1 MEKKSIGQEKGNRSE
16 LTVKMFGKFQVE
28 NEKGILNKENM
39 RSEMLTRLLAYMIS
53 RREKDMT
60 AQELIDVLWPDDQ
73 SDNPAGALKN
83 LMYRLRKLMSRTWG
97 DGGKYIVTG
106 RGAYQLNPEFV
117 FHIDIEEFEECCR
130 QVFNSEDPAVQQE
143 NGKRAV
149 ELYQGMFLS
158 ELSSEYWVVSI
169 ATYYHSIYLT
179 MVKKLAALLEKE
191 KKFTDVEEICGKA
204 IQIEPLDEE
213 IHCFLLRAMIA
224 DNKQQLAASHY
235 KETVKLLYDSLG
247 VRPSGEMESIYEE
260 LQKIQHD
267 HESNIDIIQE
277 DLREEKASGAF
288 FCEYGVFR
296 KIYALESRSSRRLGI
311 SVHLALVSLYLD
323 FQIQKDDQDYTDLI
337 GVGMSVLEETLM
349 KKLRSSDIV
358 CRYSV
363 NQFLVMLPAC
373 QYEDAKMVVNRLK
386 DSFYRSG
393 KTGRLLLQYSI
404 DELDVD

>member
-179 MVKKLAALLEKE
+179 MVKKLVALLEKE

>member
-1 MEKKSIGQEKGNRSE
+1 MEKKNCSE
-16 LTVKMFGKFQVE
+16 LTVRMFGKFQTE
-28 NEKGILNKENM
+28 NENGILNKENM

-53 RREKDMT
+53 HREKDMT
-60 AQELIDVLWPDDQ
+60 AQELIDVLWPEDQ
-73 SDNPAGALKN
+73 SDNPSGALKN
-83 LMYRLRKLMSRTWG
+83 LMYRLRKLMNNTWG
-97 DGGKYIVTG
+97 ESGKYIVTG
-106 RGAYQLNPEFV
+106 RGAYQLKPEFV
-117 FHIDIEEFEECCR
+117 FHVDIEEFEECCR

-179 MVKKLAALLEKE
+179 MVKRLAALLEKE

-247 VRPSGEMESIYEE
+247 VRPSGEMENIYEE

-311 SVHLALVSLYLD
+311 SVHLALISLYLD
-323 FQIQKDDQDYTDLI
+323 FQIQKEGQDYTDLI
-337 GVGMSVLEETLM
+337 GEGMSVLEETLM
-349 KKLRSSDIV
+349 KRLRSSDIV

-393 KTGRLLLQYSI
+393 KTNKLLLQYSI

>member
-1 MEKKSIGQEKGNRSE
+1 MEKKSIGQE
-16 LTVKMFGKFQVE
+16 TVKMFGKFQVE

-311 SVHLALVSLYLD
+311 SVHMALVSLYLD

>member
-1 MEKKSIGQEKGNRSE
+1 MEKKNLAKMKENHSALNIR
-16 LTVKMFGKFQVE
+16 MFGKFQIKNE
-28 NEKGILNKENM
+28 NGMLNKENM
-39 RSEMLTRLLAYMIS
+39 RSEMLTRLLAYMVS
-53 RREKDMT
+53 HREKDMT

-73 SDNPAGALKN
+73 SDNPSGALKN
-83 LMYRLRKLMSRTWG
+83 LMYRLRKLMNRTWG
-97 DGGKYIVTG
+97 EDGRYIITG
-106 RGAYQLNPEFV
+106 RGAYQLNPELV
-117 FHIDIEEFEECCR
+117 VHVDIEEFEECCR

-143 NGKRAV
+143 NGKKAV

-158 ELSSEYWVVSI
+158 ELSSEYWVISI

-191 KKFTDVEEICGKA
+191 KQFTDVEEICAKA

-224 DNKQQLAASHY
+224 DNKQKLASDHY

-247 VRPSGEMESIYEE
+247 VRPSGEMETIYEE

-277 DLREEKASGAF
+277 ELREEKTSGAF

-296 KIYALESRSSRRLGI
+296 KIYALESRSGSRLGI

-323 FQIQKDDQDYTDLI
+323 FQVSKDKNDYASLI
-337 GVGMSVLEETLM
+337 GEGMKVLEDTLL
-349 KKLRSSDIV
+349 KRLRSSDIV

-386 DSFYRSG
+386 DSFYKSG
-393 KTGRLLLQYSI
+393 KTNKLLLQYSI
-404 DELDVD
+404 DELNVD

>member
-1 MEKKSIGQEKGNRSE
+1 MEKKNCSE
-16 LTVKMFGKFQVE
+16 LTVRMFGKFQTE

-53 RREKDMT
+53 HREKDMT
-60 AQELIDVLWPDDQ
+60 AQELIDVLWPEDQ
-73 SDNPAGALKN
+73 SDNPSGALKN
-83 LMYRLRKLMSRTWG
+83 LMYRLRKLMNNTWG
-97 DGGKYIVTG
+97 ENGKYIVTG

-117 FHIDIEEFEECCR
+117 FHVDIEEFEECCR

-179 MVKKLAALLEKE
+179 MVKRLAALLEKE

-247 VRPSGEMESIYEE
+247 VRPSGEMENIYEE

-311 SVHLALVSLYLD
+311 SVHLALISLYLD
-323 FQIQKDDQDYTDLI
+323 FQIQKEGQDYTDLI
-337 GVGMSVLEETLM
+337 GEGMSVLEETLM
-349 KKLRSSDIV
+349 KRLRSSDIV

-393 KTGRLLLQYSI
+393 KTNKLLLQYSI

>member
-267 HESNIDIIQE
+267 HESNIDMIQE

>member
-1 MEKKSIGQEKGNRSE
+1 MEKKNCSE
-16 LTVKMFGKFQVE
+16 LTVRMFGKFQTE

-53 RREKDMT
+53 HREKDMT
-60 AQELIDVLWPDDQ
+60 AQELIDVLWPEDQ
-73 SDNPAGALKN
+73 SDNPSGALKN
-83 LMYRLRKLMSRTWG
+83 LMYRLRKLMNNTWG
-97 DGGKYIVTG
+97 ESGKYIVTG

-117 FHIDIEEFEECCR
+117 FHVDIEEFEECCR

-179 MVKKLAALLEKE
+179 MVKRLAALLEKE

-247 VRPSGEMESIYEE
+247 VRPSGEMENIYEE

-288 FCEYGVFR
+288 SCEYGVFR

-311 SVHLALVSLYLD
+311 SVHLALISLYLD
-323 FQIQKDDQDYTDLI
+323 FQIQKEGQDYTDLI
-337 GVGMSVLEETLM
+337 GEGMSVLEETLM
-349 KKLRSSDIV
+349 KRLRSSDIV

-393 KTGRLLLQYSI
+393 KTNKLLLQYSI

>member
-1 MEKKSIGQEKGNRSE
+1 MEKKNLAKMKENHSALNIR
-16 LTVKMFGKFQVE
+16 MFGKFQIE
-28 NEKGILNKENM
+28 NENGMLNKENM
-39 RSEMLTRLLAYMIS
+39 RSEMLTRLLAYMVS
-53 RREKDMT
+53 HREKDMT

-73 SDNPAGALKN
+73 SDNPSGALKN
-83 LMYRLRKLMSRTWG
+83 LMYRLRKLMNRTWG
-97 DGGKYIVTG
+97 EDGRYIITG
-106 RGAYQLNPEFV
+106 RGAYQLNPELV
-117 FHIDIEEFEECCR
+117 VRVDIEEFEECCR

-143 NGKRAV
+143 NGKKAV

-158 ELSSEYWVVSI
+158 ELSSEYWVISI

-191 KKFTDVEEICGKA
+191 KQFTDVEEICAKA

-224 DNKQQLAASHY
+224 DNKQKLASDHY

-247 VRPSGEMESIYEE
+247 VRPSGEMETIYEE

-277 DLREEKASGAF
+277 ELREEKTSGAF

-296 KIYALESRSSRRLGI
+296 KIYALESRSSSRLGI

-323 FQIQKDDQDYTDLI
+323 FQVSKDKNDYASLI
-337 GVGMSVLEETLM
+337 GEGMKVLEDTLL
-349 KKLRSSDIV
+349 KRLRSSDIV

-386 DSFYRSG
+386 DSFYKSG
-393 KTGRLLLQYSI
+393 KTNKLLLQYSI
-404 DELDVD
+404 DELNVD

>member
-1 MEKKSIGQEKGNRSE
+1 MEKKNLAKMKENHSALKIR
-16 LTVKMFGKFQVE
+16 MFGKFQIE
-28 NEKGILNKENM
+28 NENGMLNKENM
-39 RSEMLTRLLAYMIS
+39 RSEMLTRLLAYMVS
-53 RREKDMT
+53 HREKDMT

-73 SDNPAGALKN
+73 SDNPSGALKN
-83 LMYRLRKLMSRTWG
+83 LMYRLRKLMNRTWG
-97 DGGKYIVTG
+97 EDGRYIITG
-106 RGAYQLNPEFV
+106 RGAYQLNPELV
-117 FHIDIEEFEECCR
+117 VHVDIEEFEECCR

-143 NGKRAV
+143 NGKKAV

-158 ELSSEYWVVSI
+158 ELSSEYWVISI

-191 KKFTDVEEICGKA
+191 KQFTDVEEICAKA

-224 DNKQQLAASHY
+224 DNKQKLASNHY

-247 VRPSGEMESIYEE
+247 VRPSGEMETIYEE

-277 DLREEKASGAF
+277 ELREEKTSGAF

-296 KIYALESRSSRRLGI
+296 KIYALESRSSSRLGI

-323 FQIQKDDQDYTDLI
+323 FQVSKDKNDYAGLI
-337 GVGMSVLEETLM
+337 GEGMKVLEDTLL
-349 KKLRSSDIV
+349 KRLRSSDIV

-386 DSFYRSG
+386 DSFYKSG
-393 KTGRLLLQYSI
+393 KTNKLLLQYSI
-404 DELDVD
+404 DELNVD

>member
-1 MEKKSIGQEKGNRSE
+1 MEKKNCSE
-16 LTVKMFGKFQVE
+16 LTVRMFGKFQTE

-53 RREKDMT
+53 HREKDMT
-60 AQELIDVLWPDDQ
+60 AQELIDVLWPEDQ
-73 SDNPAGALKN
+73 SDNPSGALKN
-83 LMYRLRKLMSRTWG
+83 LMYRLRKLMNNTCGES
-97 DGGKYIVTG
+97 GKYIVTG

-117 FHIDIEEFEECCR
+117 FHVDIEEFEECCR

-179 MVKKLAALLEKE
+179 MVKRLAALLEKE

-247 VRPSGEMESIYEE
+247 VRPSGEMENIYEE

-311 SVHLALVSLYLD
+311 SVHLALISLYLD
-323 FQIQKDDQDYTDLI
+323 FQIQKEGQDYTDLI
-337 GVGMSVLEETLM
+337 GEGMSVLEETLM
-349 KKLRSSDIV
+349 KRLRSSDIV

-393 KTGRLLLQYSI
+393 KTNKLLLQYSI

>member
-1 MEKKSIGQEKGNRSE
+1 MEKKRIGQEKGNRSE

-158 ELSSEYWVVSI
+158 ELSSEYWVVST

>member
-1 MEKKSIGQEKGNRSE
+1 MEKKNCSE
-16 LTVKMFGKFQVE
+16 LTVRMFDKFQTE

-53 RREKDMT
+53 HREKDMT
-60 AQELIDVLWPDDQ
+60 AQELIDVLWPEDQ
-73 SDNPAGALKN
+73 SDNPSGALKN
-83 LMYRLRKLMSRTWG
+83 LMYRLRKLMNNTWG
-97 DGGKYIVTG
+97 ESGKYIVTG

-117 FHIDIEEFEECCR
+117 FHVDIEEFEECCR

-179 MVKKLAALLEKE
+179 MVKRLAALLEKE

-247 VRPSGEMESIYEE
+247 VRPSGEMENIYEE

-323 FQIQKDDQDYTDLI
+323 FQIQKEGQDYTDLI
-337 GVGMSVLEETLM
+337 GEGMSVLEETLM
-349 KKLRSSDIV
+349 KRLRSSDIV

-386 DSFYRSG
+386 DSFYKSG
-393 KTGRLLLQYSI
+393 KTNKLLLQYSI

>member
-1 MEKKSIGQEKGNRSE
+1 MEKKNCSE
-16 LTVKMFGKFQVE
+16 LTVRMFGKFQTE

-53 RREKDMT
+53 HREKDMT
-60 AQELIDVLWPDDQ
+60 AQELIDVLWPEDQ
-73 SDNPAGALKN
+73 SDNPSGALKN
-83 LMYRLRKLMSRTWG
+83 LMYRLRKLMNNTWG
-97 DGGKYIVTG
+97 ESGKYIVTG

-117 FHIDIEEFEECCR
+117 FHVDIEEFEECCR
-130 QVFNSEDPAVQQE
+130 QIFNSEDPAVQQE

-179 MVKKLAALLEKE
+179 MVKRLAALLEKE

-213 IHCFLLRAMIA
+213 IHCFLLRATIA

-247 VRPSGEMESIYEE
+247 VRPSGEMENIYEE

-323 FQIQKDDQDYTDLI
+323 FQIQKEGQDYTDLI
-337 GVGMSVLEETLM
+337 GEGMSVLEETLM
-349 KKLRSSDIV
+349 KRLRSSDIV

-393 KTGRLLLQYSI
+393 KTNKLLLQYSI

>member
-1 MEKKSIGQEKGNRSE
+1 MEKKNCSE
-16 LTVKMFGKFQVE
+16 LTVRMFGKFQTE

-53 RREKDMT
+53 HREKDMT
-60 AQELIDVLWPDDQ
+60 AQELIDVLWPEDQ
-73 SDNPAGALKN
+73 SDNPSGALKN
-83 LMYRLRKLMSRTWG
+83 LMYRLRKLKNNTWG
-97 DGGKYIVTG
+97 ESGKYIVTG

-117 FHIDIEEFEECCR
+117 FHVDIEEFEECCR

-179 MVKKLAALLEKE
+179 MVKRLAALLEKE

-247 VRPSGEMESIYEE
+247 VRPSGEMENIYEE

-311 SVHLALVSLYLD
+311 SVHLALISLYLD
-323 FQIQKDDQDYTDLI
+323 FQIQKEGQDYTDLI
-337 GVGMSVLEETLM
+337 GEGMSVLEETLM
-349 KKLRSSDIV
+349 KRLRSSDIV

-393 KTGRLLLQYSI
+393 KTNKLLLQYSI

>member
-149 ELYQGMFLS
+149 ELYQGMFLL

>member
-1 MEKKSIGQEKGNRSE
+1 MEKKNLAKMKENHSALNIR
-16 LTVKMFGKFQVE
+16 MFGKFQIE
-28 NEKGILNKENM
+28 NENGMLNKENM
-39 RSEMLTRLLAYMIS
+39 RSEMLTRLLAYMVS
-53 RREKDMT
+53 HREKDMT

-73 SDNPAGALKN
+73 SDNPSGALKN
-83 LMYRLRKLMSRTWG
+83 LMYRLRKLMNRTWG
-97 DGGKYIVTG
+97 EDGRYIITG
-106 RGAYQLNPEFV
+106 RGAYQLNPELV
-117 FHIDIEEFEECCR
+117 VHVDIEEFEECCR
-130 QVFNSEDPAVQQE
+130 QVFNSEDPAVRQE
-143 NGKRAV
+143 NGKKAV

-158 ELSSEYWVVSI
+158 ELSSEYWVISI

-191 KKFTDVEEICGKA
+191 KQFTDVEEICAKA

-224 DNKQQLAASHY
+224 DNKQKLASDHY

-247 VRPSGEMESIYEE
+247 VRLSGEMETIYEE

-277 DLREEKASGAF
+277 ELREEKTSGAF

-296 KIYALESRSSRRLGI
+296 KIYALESRSSSRLGI

-323 FQIQKDDQDYTDLI
+323 FQVSKDKNDYASLI
-337 GVGMSVLEETLM
+337 GEGMKVLEDTLL
-349 KKLRSSDIV
+349 KRLRSSDIV

-386 DSFYRSG
+386 DSFYKSG
-393 KTGRLLLQYSI
+393 KTNKLLLQYSI
-404 DELDVD
+404 DELNVD

>member
-1 MEKKSIGQEKGNRSE
+1 MEKKNCSE
-16 LTVKMFGKFQVE
+16 LTVRMFGKFQIE
-28 NEKGILNKENM
+28 NESGILNKENM

-53 RREKDMT
+53 HREKDMT
-60 AQELIDVLWPDDQ
+60 AQELIDVLWPEDQ
-73 SDNPAGALKN
+73 SDNPSGALKN
-83 LMYRLRKLMSRTWG
+83 LMYRLRKLMNNTWG
-97 DGGKYIVTG
+97 ESGKYIVTG

-117 FHIDIEEFEECCR
+117 FHVDIEEFEECCR

-179 MVKKLAALLEKE
+179 MVKRLAALLEKE

-247 VRPSGEMESIYEE
+247 VRPSGEMENIYEE

-323 FQIQKDDQDYTDLI
+323 FQIQKEGQDYTDLI
-337 GVGMSVLEETLM
+337 GEGMSVLEETLM
-349 KKLRSSDIV
+349 KRLRSSDIV

-363 NQFLVMLPAC
+363 NQFFVMLPAC

-393 KTGRLLLQYSI
+393 KTNKLLLQYSI

>member
-1 MEKKSIGQEKGNRSE
+1 MEKKNLAKMKENHSALNI
-16 LTVKMFGKFQVE
+16 KMFGKFQIE
-28 NEKGILNKENM
+28 NENGMLNKENM
-39 RSEMLTRLLAYMIS
+39 RSEMLTRLLAYMVS
-53 RREKDMT
+53 HREKDMT

-73 SDNPAGALKN
+73 SDNPSGALKN
-83 LMYRLRKLMSRTWG
+83 LMYRLRKLMNRTWG
-97 DGGKYIVTG
+97 EDGRYIITG
-106 RGAYQLNPEFV
+106 RGAYQLNPELV
-117 FHIDIEEFEECCR
+117 VHVDIEEFEECCR

-143 NGKRAV
+143 NGKKAV

-158 ELSSEYWVVSI
+158 ELSSEYWVISI

-191 KKFTDVEEICGKA
+191 KQFTDVEEICAKA

-224 DNKQQLAASHY
+224 DNKQKLASDHY

-247 VRPSGEMESIYEE
+247 VRPSGEMETIYEE

-277 DLREEKASGAF
+277 ELREEKTSGAF

-296 KIYALESRSSRRLGI
+296 KIYALESRSSSRLGI

-323 FQIQKDDQDYTDLI
+323 FQVSKDKNDYAGLI
-337 GVGMSVLEETLM
+337 GEGMKVLEDTLL
-349 KKLRSSDIV
+349 KRLRSSDIV

-386 DSFYRSG
+386 DSFYKSG
-393 KTGRLLLQYSI
+393 KTNKLLLQYSI
-404 DELDVD
+404 DELNVD

>member
-1 MEKKSIGQEKGNRSE
+1 MEKKRIGQEKGNRSE

-404 DELDVD
+404 DELDVE

>member
-1 MEKKSIGQEKGNRSE
+1 MEKKNLAKMKENHSALNIR
-16 LTVKMFGKFQVE
+16 MFGKFQIE
-28 NEKGILNKENM
+28 NENGMLNKENM
-39 RSEMLTRLLAYMIS
+39 RSEMLTRLLAYMVS
-53 RREKDMT
+53 HREKDMT

-73 SDNPAGALKN
+73 SDNPSGALKN
-83 LMYRLRKLMSRTWG
+83 LMYRLRKLMNRTWG
-97 DGGKYIVTG
+97 EDGRYIITG
-106 RGAYQLNPEFV
+106 RGAYQLNPELV
-117 FHIDIEEFEECCR
+117 VHVDIEEFEECCR

-143 NGKRAV
+143 NGKKAV

-158 ELSSEYWVVSI
+158 ELSSEYWVISI

-191 KKFTDVEEICGKA
+191 KQFTDVEEICAKA

-224 DNKQQLAASHY
+224 DNKQKLASDHY

-247 VRPSGEMESIYEE
+247 VRPSGEMETIYEE

-277 DLREEKASGAF
+277 ELREEKTSGAF

-296 KIYALESRSSRRLGI
+296 KIYALESRSSSRLGI

-323 FQIQKDDQDYTDLI
+323 FQVSKDKNDYASLI
-337 GVGMSVLEETLM
+337 GEGMKVLEDTLL
-349 KKLRSSDIV
+349 KRLRSSDIV

-386 DSFYRSG
+386 DSFYKSG
-393 KTGRLLLQYSI
+393 KTNKLLLQYSI
-404 DELDVD
+404 DELNVD

>member
-1 MEKKSIGQEKGNRSE
+1 MEKKNLAKMKENHSALNIR
-16 LTVKMFGKFQVE
+16 MFGKFQIKNE
-28 NEKGILNKENM
+28 NGMLNKENM
-39 RSEMLTRLLAYMIS
+39 RSEMLTRLLAYMVS
-53 RREKDMT
+53 HREKDMT

-73 SDNPAGALKN
+73 SDNPSGALKN
-83 LMYRLRKLMSRTWG
+83 LMYRLRKLMNRTWG
-97 DGGKYIVTG
+97 EDGRYIITG
-106 RGAYQLNPEFV
+106 RGAYQLNPELV
-117 FHIDIEEFEECCR
+117 VHVDIEEFEECCR

-143 NGKRAV
+143 NGKKAV

-158 ELSSEYWVVSI
+158 ELSSEYWVISI

-191 KKFTDVEEICGKA
+191 KQFTDVEEICAKA

-224 DNKQQLAASHY
+224 DNKQKLASDHY

-247 VRPSGEMESIYEE
+247 VRPSGEMETIYEE

-277 DLREEKASGAF
+277 ELREEKTSGAF

-296 KIYALESRSSRRLGI
+296 KIYALESRSSSRLGI

-323 FQIQKDDQDYTDLI
+323 FQVSKDKNDYASLI
-337 GVGMSVLEETLM
+337 GEGMKVLEDTLL
-349 KKLRSSDIV
+349 KRLRSSDIV

-386 DSFYRSG
+386 DSFYKSG
-393 KTGRLLLQYSI
+393 KTNKLLLQYSI
-404 DELDVD
+404 DELNVD

>member
-1 MEKKSIGQEKGNRSE
+1 MEKKNCSE
-16 LTVKMFGKFQVE
+16 LTVRMFGKFQTE

-53 RREKDMT
+53 HREKDMT
-60 AQELIDVLWPDDQ
+60 AQELIDVLWPEDQ
-73 SDNPAGALKN
+73 SDNPSGALKN
-83 LMYRLRKLMSRTWG
+83 LMYRLRKLMNNTWG
-97 DGGKYIVTG
+97 ESGKYIVTG

-117 FHIDIEEFEECCR
+117 FHVDIEEFEECCR
-130 QVFNSEDPAVQQE
+130 QVFNSENPAVQQE

-179 MVKKLAALLEKE
+179 MVKRLAALLEKE

-247 VRPSGEMESIYEE
+247 VRPSGEMENIYEE

-311 SVHLALVSLYLD
+311 SVHLALISLYLD
-323 FQIQKDDQDYTDLI
+323 FQIQKEGQDYTDLI
-337 GVGMSVLEETLM
+337 GEGMSVLEETLM
-349 KKLRSSDIV
+349 KRLRSSDIV

-393 KTGRLLLQYSI
+393 KTNKLLLQYSI

>member
-1 MEKKSIGQEKGNRSE
+1 MEKKNCSE
-16 LTVKMFGKFQVE
+16 LTVRMFGKFQTE

-53 RREKDMT
+53 HREKDMT
-60 AQELIDVLWPDDQ
+60 AQELIDVLWPEDQ
-73 SDNPAGALKN
+73 SDNPSGALKN
-83 LMYRLRKLMSRTWG
+83 LMYRLRKLMNNTWG
-97 DGGKYIVTG
+97 ESGKYIVTG

-117 FHIDIEEFEECCR
+117 FHVDIEEFEECCR

-179 MVKKLAALLEKE
+179 MVKRLAALLEKE

-247 VRPSGEMESIYEE
+247 VRPSGEMENIYEE

-311 SVHLALVSLYLD
+311 SVHLALISLYLD
-323 FQIQKDDQDYTDLI
+323 FQIQKEGQDYTDLI
-337 GVGMSVLEETLM
+337 GE
-349 KKLRSSDIV
+349 
-358 CRYSV
+358 
-363 NQFLVMLPAC
+363 
-373 QYEDAKMVVNRLK
+373 
-386 DSFYRSG
+386 
-393 KTGRLLLQYSI
+393 
-404 DELDVD
+404 

>member
-1 MEKKSIGQEKGNRSE
+1 MEKKNCSE
-16 LTVKMFGKFQVE
+16 LTVRMFGKFQTE

-53 RREKDMT
+53 HREKDMT
-60 AQELIDVLWPDDQ
+60 AQELIDVLWPEDQ
-73 SDNPAGALKN
+73 SDNPSGALKN
-83 LMYRLRKLMSRTWG
+83 LMYRLRKLMNNTWG
-97 DGGKYIVTG
+97 ESGKYIVTG

-117 FHIDIEEFEECCR
+117 FHVDIEEFEECCR

-179 MVKKLAALLEKE
+179 MVKRLAALLEKE

-247 VRPSGEMESIYEE
+247 VRPSGEMENIYEE

-323 FQIQKDDQDYTDLI
+323 FQIQKEGQDYTDLI
-337 GVGMSVLEETLM
+337 GEGMSVLEETLM
-349 KKLRSSDIV
+349 KRLRSSDIV

-386 DSFYRSG
+386 DSFYKSG
-393 KTGRLLLQYSI
+393 KTNKLLLQYSI

>member
-1 MEKKSIGQEKGNRSE
+1 MEKKNCSE
-16 LTVKMFGKFQVE
+16 LTVRMFGKFQTE

-53 RREKDMT
+53 HREKDMT
-60 AQELIDVLWPDDQ
+60 AQELIDVLWPEDQ
-73 SDNPAGALKN
+73 SDNPSGALKN
-83 LMYRLRKLMSRTWG
+83 LMYRLRKLMNNTWG
-97 DGGKYIVTG
+97 ESGKYIVTG

-117 FHIDIEEFEECCR
+117 FHVDIEEFEECCR

-179 MVKKLAALLEKE
+179 MVKRLAALLEKE

-213 IHCFLLRAMIA
+213 IHCFLLRAIIA

-247 VRPSGEMESIYEE
+247 VRPSGEMENIYEE

-311 SVHLALVSLYLD
+311 SVHLALISLYLD
-323 FQIQKDDQDYTDLI
+323 FQIQKEGQDYTDLI
-337 GVGMSVLEETLM
+337 GEGMSVLEETLM
-349 KKLRSSDIV
+349 KRLRSSDIV

-393 KTGRLLLQYSI
+393 KTNKLLLQYSI

>member
-158 ELSSEYWVVSI
+158 ELSSEYWVVST

-296 KIYALESRSSRRLGI
+296 KIYALESRSSRRLGM

>member
-404 DELDVD
+404 DELDVE

>member
-1 MEKKSIGQEKGNRSE
+1 MEKKNLAKMKENHSALNIR
-16 LTVKMFGKFQVE
+16 MFGKFQIE
-28 NEKGILNKENM
+28 NENGMLNKENM
-39 RSEMLTRLLAYMIS
+39 RSEMLTRLLAYMVS
-53 RREKDMT
+53 HREKDMT

-73 SDNPAGALKN
+73 SDNPSGALKN
-83 LMYRLRKLMSRTWG
+83 LMYRLRKLMNRTWG
-97 DGGKYIVTG
+97 EDGRYILTG
-106 RGAYQLNPEFV
+106 RGAYQLNPELV
-117 FHIDIEEFEECCR
+117 VHVDIEEFEECCR

-143 NGKRAV
+143 NGKKAV

-158 ELSSEYWVVSI
+158 ELSSEYWVISI

-191 KKFTDVEEICGKA
+191 KQFTDVEEICAKA

-224 DNKQQLAASHY
+224 DNKQKLASDHY

-247 VRPSGEMESIYEE
+247 VRPSGEMETIYEE

-277 DLREEKASGAF
+277 ELREEKTSGAF

-296 KIYALESRSSRRLGI
+296 KIYALESRSGSRLGI

-323 FQIQKDDQDYTDLI
+323 FQVSKDKNDYASLI
-337 GVGMSVLEETLM
+337 GEGMKVLEDTLL
-349 KKLRSSDIV
+349 KRLRSSDIV

-386 DSFYRSG
+386 DSFYKSG
-393 KTGRLLLQYSI
+393 KTNKLLLQYSI
-404 DELDVD
+404 DELNVD

>member
-1 MEKKSIGQEKGNRSE
+1 MEKKNCSE
-16 LTVKMFGKFQVE
+16 LIVRMFGKFQTE
-28 NEKGILNKENM
+28 NENGILNKENM

-53 RREKDMT
+53 HREKDMT
-60 AQELIDVLWPDDQ
+60 AQELIDVLWPEDQ
-73 SDNPAGALKN
+73 SDNPSGALKN
-83 LMYRLRKLMSRTWG
+83 LMYRLRKLMNNTWG
-97 DGGKYIVTG
+97 ESGKYIVTG

-117 FHIDIEEFEECCR
+117 FHVDIEEFEECCR

-179 MVKKLAALLEKE
+179 MVKRLAALLEKE

-247 VRPSGEMESIYEE
+247 VRPSGEMENIYEE

-311 SVHLALVSLYLD
+311 SVHLALISLYLD
-323 FQIQKDDQDYTDLI
+323 FQIQKEGQDYTDLI
-337 GVGMSVLEETLM
+337 GEGMSVLEETLM
-349 KKLRSSDIV
+349 KRLRSSDIV

-393 KTGRLLLQYSI
+393 KTNKLLLQYSI

>member
-1 MEKKSIGQEKGNRSE
+1 MEKKNLAKMKENHSALNIR
-16 LTVKMFGKFQVE
+16 MFGKFQIE
-28 NEKGILNKENM
+28 NENGMLNKENM
-39 RSEMLTRLLAYMIS
+39 RSEMLTRLLAYMVS
-53 RREKDMT
+53 HREKDMT

-73 SDNPAGALKN
+73 SDNPSGALKN
-83 LMYRLRKLMSRTWG
+83 LMYRLRKLMNRTWG
-97 DGGKYIVTG
+97 EDGRYIITG
-106 RGAYQLNPEFV
+106 RGAYQLNPELV
-117 FHIDIEEFEECCR
+117 VHVDIEEFEECCR

-143 NGKRAV
+143 NGKKAV

-158 ELSSEYWVVSI
+158 ELSSEYWVISI

-191 KKFTDVEEICGKA
+191 KQFTDVEEICAKA

-224 DNKQQLAASHY
+224 DNKQKLASDHY

-247 VRPSGEMESIYEE
+247 VRPSGEMETIYEE

-277 DLREEKASGAF
+277 ELREEKTSGAF

-296 KIYALESRSSRRLGI
+296 KIYALESRSSSRLGI

-323 FQIQKDDQDYTDLI
+323 FQVSKDKNDYAGLI
-337 GVGMSVLEETLM
+337 GEGMKVLEDTLL
-349 KKLRSSDIV
+349 KRLRFSDIV

-386 DSFYRSG
+386 DSFYKSG
-393 KTGRLLLQYSI
+393 KTNKLLLQYSI
-404 DELDVD
+404 DELNVD

>member
-1 MEKKSIGQEKGNRSE
+1 MEKKNCSE
-16 LTVKMFGKFQVE
+16 LTVRMFGKFQTE
-28 NEKGILNKENM
+28 NENGILNKENM

-53 RREKDMT
+53 HREKDMT
-60 AQELIDVLWPDDQ
+60 AQELIDVLWPEDQ
-73 SDNPAGALKN
+73 SDNPSGALKN
-83 LMYRLRKLMSRTWG
+83 LMYRLRKLMNNTWG
-97 DGGKYIVTG
+97 ESGKYIVTG

-117 FHIDIEEFEECCR
+117 FHVDIEEFEECCR

-158 ELSSEYWVVSI
+158 ELSSEYWVSI

-179 MVKKLAALLEKE
+179 MVKRLAALLEKE

-247 VRPSGEMESIYEE
+247 VRPSGEMENIYEE

-323 FQIQKDDQDYTDLI
+323 FQIQKEGQDYTDLI
-337 GVGMSVLEETLM
+337 GEGMSVLEETLM
-349 KKLRSSDIV
+349 KRLRSSDIV

-393 KTGRLLLQYSI
+393 KTNKLLLQYSI

>member
-1 MEKKSIGQEKGNRSE
+1 MEKKNLAKMKENHSALNIR
-16 LTVKMFGKFQVE
+16 MFGKFQIKNE
-28 NEKGILNKENM
+28 NGMLNKENM
-39 RSEMLTRLLAYMIS
+39 RSEMLTRLLAYMVS
-53 RREKDMT
+53 HREKDMT

-73 SDNPAGALKN
+73 SDNPSGALKN
-83 LMYRLRKLMSRTWG
+83 LMYRLRKLMNRTWG
-97 DGGKYIVTG
+97 EDGRYIITG
-106 RGAYQLNPEFV
+106 RGAYQLNPELV
-117 FHIDIEEFEECCR
+117 VHVDIEEFEECCR

-143 NGKRAV
+143 NGKKAV

-158 ELSSEYWVVSI
+158 ELSSEYWVISI

-191 KKFTDVEEICGKA
+191 KQFTDVEEICAKA

-224 DNKQQLAASHY
+224 DNKQKLASDHY

-247 VRPSGEMESIYEE
+247 VRPSGEMETIYEE

-277 DLREEKASGAF
+277 ELREEKTSGAF

-296 KIYALESRSSRRLGI
+296 KIYALESRSSSRLGI

-323 FQIQKDDQDYTDLI
+323 FQVSKDKNDYAGLI
-337 GVGMSVLEETLM
+337 GEGMKVLEDTLL
-349 KKLRSSDIV
+349 KRLRSSDIV

-386 DSFYRSG
+386 DSFYKSG
-393 KTGRLLLQYSI
+393 KTNKLLLQYSI
-404 DELDVD
+404 DELNVD

>member
-97 DGGKYIVTG
+97 DGGKYIVTS

-323 FQIQKDDQDYTDLI
+323 FQIQKDDQDYTNLI

>member
-1 MEKKSIGQEKGNRSE
+1 MEKKNCSE
-16 LTVKMFGKFQVE
+16 LTVRMFGKFQTE
-28 NEKGILNKENM
+28 NENGILNKENM

-53 RREKDMT
+53 HREKDMT
-60 AQELIDVLWPDDQ
+60 AQELIDILWPEDQ
-73 SDNPAGALKN
+73 SDNPSGALKN
-83 LMYRLRKLMSRTWG
+83 LMYRLRKLMNNTWG
-97 DGGKYIVTG
+97 ESGKYIVTG

-117 FHIDIEEFEECCR
+117 FHVDIEEFEECCR

-179 MVKKLAALLEKE
+179 MVKRLAALLEKE

-247 VRPSGEMESIYEE
+247 VRPSGEMENIYEE

-311 SVHLALVSLYLD
+311 SVHLALISLYLD
-323 FQIQKDDQDYTDLI
+323 FQIQKEGQDYTDLI
-337 GVGMSVLEETLM
+337 GEGMSVLEETLM
-349 KKLRSSDIV
+349 KRLRSSDIV

-393 KTGRLLLQYSI
+393 KTNKLLLQYSI

>member
-1 MEKKSIGQEKGNRSE
+1 MEKKNCSE
-16 LTVKMFGKFQVE
+16 LTVRMFGKFQTE
-28 NEKGILNKENM
+28 NENGILNKENM

-53 RREKDMT
+53 HREKDMT
-60 AQELIDVLWPDDQ
+60 AQELIDVLWPEDQ
-73 SDNPAGALKN
+73 SDNPSGALKN
-83 LMYRLRKLMSRTWG
+83 LMYRLRKLMNNTWG
-97 DGGKYIVTG
+97 ESGKYIVTG

-117 FHIDIEEFEECCR
+117 FHVDIEEFEECCR

-169 ATYYHSIYLT
+169 AAYYHSIYLT
-179 MVKKLAALLEKE
+179 MVKRLAALLEKE

-247 VRPSGEMESIYEE
+247 VRPSGEMENIYEE

-311 SVHLALVSLYLD
+311 SVHLALISLYLD
-323 FQIQKDDQDYTDLI
+323 FQIQKEGQDYTDLI
-337 GVGMSVLEETLM
+337 GEGMSVLEETLM
-349 KKLRSSDIV
+349 KRLRSSDIV

-386 DSFYRSG
+386 DSFYKSG
-393 KTGRLLLQYSI
+393 KTNKLLLQYSI